1 MTDDLSKRRR
11 GRPSPRTPGAPV
23 PPAGPPAWVRTF
35 VIPRN
40 ACDPCARHHHHRCH
54 GVDVL
59 RDPVP
64 DCPCD
69 CGDPHDPFRLN
80 ARAWADL
87 ALHAPHQVWIAAMF
101 DRQRTAGLHTCSWRD
116 DNSGLHAARPE

>member
-1 MTDDLSKRRR
+1 MT
-11 GRPSPRTPGAPV
+11 PTPA
-23 PPAGPPAWVRTF
+23 PPANPPAWVRTF

-40 ACDPCARHHHHRCH
+40 ACEPCARHHHHRCH

-69 CGDPHDPFRLN
+69 CGDPRNLLLLS

-87 ALHAPHQVWIAAMF
+87 ALHAPDQVWIAAMF
-101 DRQRTAGLHTCSWRD
+101 DRQRAAGMHACSWRD
-116 DNSGLHAARPE
+116 DDSGLYAAGPE